1 MSIVKK
7 IIEEIDR
14 SPVAT
19 ISTAIGVLIATL
31 SLGLALTQPQTITV
45 TSPNYQAASSNTI
58 PFDIRNT
65 LIVISY
71 FISMTVAGATGIKI
85 LSKKHDV
92 TAFFLSIPLAA
103 VTNFTTIIV
112 LLACPPREVTQEL
125 FSSAH
130 DLIIYACASIYI
142 TLCGHAVLKDFYATG
157 RKTKNEKESKSEQS
171 NDGDGLSSLIS
182 ALIFLVI
189 WGWLI
194 FSGQTR
200 LTQTLLPEVTHYKKE
215 LSQPQ
220 SKPQHNETK

>member
-92 TAFFLSIPLAA
+92 TAFFSFNPSRSR
-103 VTNFTTIIV
+103 NQFHNHHCFTG
-112 LLACPPREVTQEL
+112 LP
-125 FSSAH
+125 
-130 DLIIYACASIYI
+130 
-142 TLCGHAVLKDFYATG
+142 
-157 RKTKNEKESKSEQS
+157 SEIS
-171 NDGDGLSSLIS
+171 NTR
-182 ALIFLVI
+182 AIFI
-189 WGWLI
+189 
-194 FSGQTR
+194 R
-200 LTQTLLPEVTHYKKE
+200 A
-215 LSQPQ
+215 
-220 SKPQHNETK
+220 